1 METPNTPTS
10 TETKTPEQVKREK
23 VMKELTD
30 KVGFKV
36 DDSVIFNVVLSG
48 GPIQVSRDVACLVK
62 SIVPKGSVVVVQ
74 FAIENPEY
82 YDDEKSRVFECNFF
96 LTGISEYDLSAKL
109 VNGKKVIKYY
119 RDWSASL
126 RFYA

>member
-1 METPNTPTS
+1 MEMPNTPTMA
-10 TETKTPEQVKREK
+10 ETKSPVKREK
-23 VMKELTD
+23 MMKDITD

-36 DDSVIFNVVLSG
+36 DDSVVFNVVLAG
-48 GPIQVSRDVACLVK
+48 GPAQVSREVVCLVK
-62 SIVPKGSVVVVQ
+62 SMVLKGSVVVVQ

-109 VNGKKVIKYY
+109 VNGKKIIKYD
-119 RDWSASL
+119 REWSASL

>member
-10 TETKTPEQVKREK
+10 VETRTPDQIKRETI
-23 VMKELTD
+23 MQEITN

-36 DDSVIFNVVLSG
+36 DDSVIFNVVLTG
-48 GPIQVSRDVACLVK
+48 GPVQVSREVACLVK

-74 FAIENPEY
+74 FAIENPQY
-82 YDDEKSRVFECNFF
+82 YADEKSRVFECNFF
-96 LTGISEYDLSAKL
+96 LVGTDEYDLRAKL
-109 VNGKKVIKYY
+109 VNGKKVIKYD
-119 RDWSASL
+119 REWSASL